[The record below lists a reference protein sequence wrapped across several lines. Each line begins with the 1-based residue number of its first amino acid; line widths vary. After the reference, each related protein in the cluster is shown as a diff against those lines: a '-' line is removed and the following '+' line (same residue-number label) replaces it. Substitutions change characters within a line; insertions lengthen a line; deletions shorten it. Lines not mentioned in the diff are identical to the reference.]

1 MREFVYNFTGKPIKK
16 VFQPGNYLVECWGA
30 EGGMGCYN
38 GELQRHGGR
47 GAYCGGVLTLNRVTT
62 LYIYVGGKGNN
73 AVCTKNVCINQEGG
87 FNGGGKGGCDP
98 QDDDDAGS
106 GGGASDIRLIS
117 DEDNDRNMSLRS
129 RIIVAAGGSGS
140 VLHTYGSPGG
150 DLTGFLPIKSQT
162 EEYKKSDTNQTN
174 GIFGVGANGENCNL
188 VPSSGGG
195 GGYYGGISLG
205 PQTIVSDYFK
215 AVSSSGSSFISGFP
229 GCNAVKDVNDSS
241 PSGSEIHYSQLVFK
255 KGVMINGYSSMP
267 KPFSNDFQIGNGGN
281 GVIIITMFPRV
292 FSFFCKKTG
301 IFPLNILFFL
311 AMIIK

>member
-30 EGGMGCYN
+30 QGGMGCCN
-38 GELQRHGGR
+38 GELKRHGGN
-47 GAYCGGVLTLNRVTT
+47 GAYCSGVLTLNRVTT

-73 AVCTKNVCINQEGG
+73 AVCGQNVCINQEGG

-98 QDDDDAGS
+98 HDDDDAAS

-117 DEDNDRNMSLRS
+117 DEDNERTMSLRS

-140 VLHTYGSPGG
+140 VLNTYGSPGG

-162 EEYKKSDTNQTN
+162 EEYKKSDTTQTS
-174 GIFGVGANGENCNL
+174 GIFGVGADGENCSV

-205 PQTIVSDYFK
+205 PQTNENNYFK
-215 AVSSSGSSFISGFP
+215 AV
-229 GCNAVKDVNDSS
+229 
-241 PSGSEIHYSQLVFK
+241 
-255 KGVMINGYSSMP
+255 
-267 KPFSNDFQIGNGGN
+267 
-281 GVIIITMFPRV
+281 
-292 FSFFCKKTG
+292 
-301 IFPLNILFFL
+301 
-311 AMIIK
+311 